1 MKRRLFT
8 GAFLPMTI
16 AATMTLTG
24 CGSDDTSSADDGS
37 GGNTKITQAILVYM
51 NAENNLSSCATT
63 DLAEMLEGSKSLKK
77 NTAVYAFVD
86 QADSSHKPYIKRLYQ
101 GEETLLYTF
110 DTDFIASDPT
120 EMTKAIQKMI
130 DLTEATDFSMIL
142 WGHGTGS
149 LMTTDTVPTTT
160 STKISSL
167 QAYGYDSNNNTK
179 SGQPNFWINTPALA
193 HVFSGLTTP
202 TGDEMKFQTLFFD
215 CCCMQNTENA
225 YEFRNNADYYVA
237 IATETPSCGA
247 NYTTALP
254 AFNKSGEDCAKAI
267 VDAYVAQFPMKSSNY
282 TFDGICIAA
291 VRLNQMDNLMNATVT
306 ALRTKYDGTTPLY
319 LSTSSTL
326 QLESD
331 SPKDCIY
338 YAYADQDLSAS
349 SSGMKILYDVKDIM
363 RENITDE
370 NAYKEWLNVFNQTV
384 FYTKHPEDT
393 RTLNVGVDPWMSEL
407 IASRDWYRFYISD
420 ETCGCMNTTFPIN
433 PSTSGGYSAVAKT
446 LNERH
451 FQLQWWQKIWKNFG
465 F

>member
-1 MKRRLFT
+1 
-8 GAFLPMTI
+8 MTI
-16 AATMTLTG
+16 AATMALTG
-24 CGSDDTSSADDGS
+24 CGSDDTASADDGS

-51 NAENNLSSCATT
+51 NAENNLSSFVAT
-63 DLAEMLEGSKSLKK
+63 DFAEMLEGSKSLKK

-86 QADSSHKPYIKRLYQ
+86 QADSLHKPYIKRLYQ

-110 DTDFIASDPT
+110 DTDIVASDPT

-130 DLTEATDFSMIL
+130 DLTEATNFSMIL

-160 STKISSL
+160 STHIPSL

-179 SGQPNFWINTPALA
+179 SGKPNFWINTPALA

-247 NYTTALP
+247 NYTTTLP

-267 VDAYVAQFPMKSSNY
+267 VDAYVAQFPMNNSNH
-282 TFDGICIAA
+282 TCDGICIAA
-291 VRLNQMDNLMNATVT
+291 VRMNQMENLMDATRT
-306 ALRTKYDGTTPLY
+306 ALQKKYDDGTPLY

-326 QLESD
+326 KLESD

-338 YAYADQDLSAS
+338 YAYADEDLNAS

-370 NAYKEWLNVFNQTV
+370 NAYKTWLNVFNQTV
-384 FYTKHPEDT
+384 FYTRHPEDT
-393 RTLNVGVDPWMSEL
+393 RTLDVGVYPWMSEL

-420 ETCGCMNTTFPIN
+420 ETCGCMNTTFPVN
-433 PSTSGGYSAVAKT
+433 PSTSSYPTEAKV
-446 LNERH
+446 LNKRH
-451 FQLQWWQKIWKNFG
+451 MQLQWWQKIWKNFG